1 MGIIFHFSPGCYGYP
16 ALRQNIDI
24 DAPRNVRRKHGASE
38 DASMDVGLGLMLA
51 IALATNLAL
60 FAHYLG

>member
-24 DAPRNVRRKHGASE
+24 DASRSVRKKHRAPK

-51 IALATNLAL
+51 IALATNAAL